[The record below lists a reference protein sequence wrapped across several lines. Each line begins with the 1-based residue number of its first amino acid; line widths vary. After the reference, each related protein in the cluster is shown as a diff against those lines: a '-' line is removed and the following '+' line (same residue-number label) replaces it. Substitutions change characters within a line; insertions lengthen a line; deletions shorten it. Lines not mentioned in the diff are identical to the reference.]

1 MEGGCYCSFFIFL
14 FFFMSQEIENVL
26 KNIQAQPGVIGYVV
40 MTGNGLPVK
49 TSLSDSET
57 LQYCGLVSDYVT
69 KSQASVGGKLLTKP
83 VDVIRIRSK
92 KNELIITP
100 EKDFILLVIQDV
112 SVAE

>member
-1 MEGGCYCSFFIFL
+1 
-14 FFFMSQEIENVL
+14 MSQEIENVL